1 MKRFSQILVILSVS
15 CCFLL
20 FFGFTP
26 KHQSTSQ
33 YSIIDS
39 LSKQE
44 AAIMLGRYLFYD
56 TILSRDSSLSCG
68 SCHHQNKAFTDGEVT
83 SLGFKG
89 QRVNRNA
96 PTLLN
101 VVNRKMFLLDGVN
114 PSLESQATVPIQ
126 EHKEFDFHILLIAE
140 RLKQNPLYVQLSQ
153 KAYGELPNPQVITA
167 SIATFERQILSNRSP
182 YDEYLAGNKNAI
194 SSEAKKGAVLFHE
207 QLYCGKCHS
216 GPDLTN
222 DSIANNGLYDV
233 YKDQGRYRLTEKE
246 KDIAVFK
253 VPTLRNITMTAPYM
267 HDGSFNSLEEV
278 LIHYQSGGRHHTNKS
293 QVIQPFKLNKKE
305 TKYLIAFFHS
315 LTDSTVL
322 FNEALSDPFK

>member
-1 MKRFSQILVILSVS
+1 MKHFSQILVGLCVS

-26 KHQSTSQ
+26 KHQSISQ
-33 YSIIDS
+33 YSAIDS
-39 LSKQE
+39 LSKKQ

-68 SCHHQNKAFTDGEVT
+68 SCHHQSKAFTDGEMT
-83 SLGFKG
+83 SIGFKN

-114 PSLESQATVPIQ
+114 PSLESQVTVPIQ
-126 EHKEFDFHILLIAE
+126 EHKEFDFHIILIAE

-153 KAYGELPNPQVITA
+153 KAYGELPNPQVITS
-167 SIATFERQILSNRSP
+167 SIASFERQIISNGSA
-182 YDEYLAGNKNAI
+182 YDKYLLGNEMAI
-194 SSEAKKGAVLFHE
+194 SSDAKKGAQLFHKK
-207 QLYCGKCHS
+207 LYCGKCHS

-222 DSIANNGLYDV
+222 DSIANNGIYDV

-246 KDIAVFK
+246 KDLAVFK
-253 VPTLRNITMTAPYM
+253 VPTLRNVTMTAPYM
-267 HDGSFNSLEEV
+267 HDGSFKSLEEV
-278 LIHYQSGGRHHTNKS
+278 LTHYQSGGKDHQNKS
-293 QVIQPFKLNKKE
+293 HMIQPFQLSKKE
-305 TKYLIAFFHS
+305 TKYLLAYFHS
-315 LTDSTVL
+315 LTDSTVI
-322 FNEALSDPFK
+322 NNKNLSNPFR